1 MKNYLLLMA
10 ICIASFLGCLD
21 LTIVNTA
28 LPTIQHVMNV
38 NIDSLQWIITGL
50 LATLSGTMVLAGR
63 LADIFGHRR
72 LLIIGLLIF
81 GFASLLAGAAS
92 TIDILIIAR
101 ILQGFGIAILYTAP
115 PAFINHAFEKEKVAK
130 AMGCYFSASSLG
142 LASGPLLGGLIVG
155 SLGWPWIF
163 YLNIPFVLI
172 SLFIVMVYSPKNEIK
187 KTEKLDIKGA
197 AFLVTSLIVMLL
209 ATNYIGSSGFFGVAL
224 LVIAVFGL
232 FLFIRHEKNCPE
244 PMLDL
249 NLFRYPTFVLGGIAN
264 IALACFYANAFFLM
278 PLYLSIV
285 KHFDAM
291 HIGLILLPATLTLAI
306 ISPWVNKLV
315 ERFSIWKVLAAGFF
329 CFTMSAFLQQNF
341 SQATSVISI
350 MLTYSLIGIGWA
362 LILSPSF
369 TSALTT
375 IPKQQSG
382 VAMGALGTMHNAGG
396 SIGLA
401 IGVIL
406 FGKSTAGLSAQ
417 QFIENQNAPFVF
429 IGAISILLL
438 IAILV
443 YERSILKTS
452 VVKA

>member
-1 MKNYLLLMA
+1 MKNYLLLIA

-28 LPTIQHVMNV
+28 LPTIQHTMNV
-38 NIDSLQWIITGL
+38 NVDSLQWIITGL
-50 LATLSGTMVLAGR
+50 LAALSGTMVLAGR

-72 LLIIGLLIF
+72 LLVIGLLIF

-115 PAFINHAFEKEKVAK
+115 PSFINHTFEKEKVAK
-130 AMGCYFSASSLG
+130 AMGYYFSASSLG

-155 SLGWPWIF
+155 SLGWQWIF

-187 KTEKLDIKGA
+187 KSEQLDIKGA
-197 AFLVTSLIVMLL
+197 VFLVTSLIVMLL
-209 ATNYIGSSGFFGVAL
+209 ATNSMGSSSLCGVAL
-224 LVIAVFGL
+224 LVIALFGL
-232 FLFIRHEKNCPE
+232 FLFVRHEKICPE

-291 HIGLILLPATLTLAI
+291 HIGLILLPATLILAV

-315 ERFSIWKVLAAGFF
+315 ERFSVWKVLAAGFL
-329 CFTMSAFLQQNF
+329 CFTTSAFLQQNF
-341 SQATSVISI
+341 TQATSIISI
-350 MLTYSLIGIGWA
+350 ILTYALIGIGWA

-369 TSALTT
+369 ASALTA

-406 FGKSTAGLSAQ
+406 FGKSTSGLSAQ
-417 QFIENQNAPFVF
+417 QFIENQSMPFIF
-429 IGAISILLL
+429 IGVLSITLL
-438 IAILV
+438 ITLLV
-443 YERSILKTS
+443 YERSILKIAI
-452 VVKA
+452 VKE